1 MNRIEFDLRPQHTN
15 QKSFY
20 GKARVTQTSKGSI
33 LTSYNTDVA
42 AYANGFFTV
51 IKDESKLT
59 NTTMKHIKSFQVLLG
74 LEPQSKK
81 ELLKK

>member
-1 MNRIEFDLRPQHTN
+1 MNRIEFDLRPQHIN

-20 GKARVTQTSKGSI
+20 GKARVVQTPKGSI

-42 AYANGFFTV
+42 AYTNGFFTV

-59 NTTMKHIKSFQVLLG
+59 NTTMKHIRSFQALLG
-74 LEPQSKK
+74 LEPQSKR
-81 ELLKK
+81 ELLNR